1 MKKKFSREAREL
13 LLKNKNVKTVTS
25 TGIIYQDFF
34 KQEAIDLY
42 NQGYLPSDIFKNAGF
57 DLDIIGKENPS
68 KILSKWRSGFGY
80 NGNNNNKTNIHDK
93 YLKSNSKYTDKE
105 IKKII
110 ARNKYLEAE
119 NNFLKKLQELENRLK

>member
-1 MKKKFSREAREL
+1 MKKKFSKEEREL

-25 TGIIYQDFF
+25 TAIIYQDFF
-34 KQEAIDLY
+34 KQEAINLY
-42 NQGYLPSDIFKNAGF
+42 NQGYLAVDIFKNAGF

-68 KILSKWRSGFGY
+68 KILSKWRLGIGY
-80 NGNNNNKTNIHDK
+80 NGNNNNKTNNYDK

-110 ARNKYLEAE
+110 ARSGFCE
-119 NNFLKKLQELENRLK
+119 RV